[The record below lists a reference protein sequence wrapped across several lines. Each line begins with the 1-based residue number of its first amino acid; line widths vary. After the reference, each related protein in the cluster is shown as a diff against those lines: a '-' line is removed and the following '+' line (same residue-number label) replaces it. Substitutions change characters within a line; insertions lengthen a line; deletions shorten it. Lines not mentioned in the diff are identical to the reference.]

1 MSQTNGP
8 EEDPFDLVPV
18 RGPMGLALELP
29 EIEAAALQNVL
40 EWGGI
45 EAIRSPFTDVGLL
58 PVRLLVPASQAEEA
72 ARIIAEALESGAASA
87 EEAELA
93 GEVAGD
99 QSPEDAGKG
108 LPGVF

>member
-1 MSQTNGP
+1 MSLAGGP
-8 EEDPFDLVPV
+8 EKNPLDLVPV
-18 RGPMGLALELP
+18 RGPIGLALELP
-29 EIEAAALQNVL
+29 ETEATALQSLL
-40 EWGGI
+40 ESNGI
-45 EAIRSPFTDVGLL
+45 EAILSPFTDVGLL

-93 GEVAGD
+93 GEAAGD
-99 QSPEDAGKG
+99 QSPEDAGRG